1 MAAKSDA
8 ARPSVCPIE
17 GEAFRAQCEKN
28 VLFFPSFRL
37 NVGTIKLEVWMEKP
51 KRKMLENK

>member
-17 GEAFRAQCEKN
+17 GEAFRAQCEKMFFFSFVSSQRGNDQTGKTKEKN
-28 VLFFPSFRL
+28 V
-37 NVGTIKLEVWMEKP
+37 
-51 KRKMLENK
+51 RK

>member
-28 VLFFPSFRL
+28 VLFFSFVSSQRG
-37 NVGTIKLEVWMEKP
+37 NDQTGKP
-51 KRKMLENK
+51 KEKNVRK

>member
-17 GEAFRAQCEKN
+17 GEAFRAQCVKN

-37 NVGTIKLEVWMEKP
+37 NVGTIKLEKP